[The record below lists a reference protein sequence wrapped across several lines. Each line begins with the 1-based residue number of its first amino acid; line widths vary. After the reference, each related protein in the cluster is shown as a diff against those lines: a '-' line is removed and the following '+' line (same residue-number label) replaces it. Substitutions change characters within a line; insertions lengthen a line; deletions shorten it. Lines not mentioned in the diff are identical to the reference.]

1 MLSKN
6 VQNAALTVVL
16 ACAMVIFVLNL
27 AANPQLFDLVLPA
40 IIALAAVLWLLG
52 QMQHQQRQ

>member
-6 VQNAALTVVL
+6 VQTAALMVVL
-16 ACAMVIFVLNL
+16 ACAAAVFVLNL

-40 IIALAAVLWLLG
+40 IIAIAAVIWIVG
-52 QMQHQQRQ
+52 EMQQQRQ

>member
-6 VQNAALTVVL
+6 VQNTALTVVL

-40 IIALAAVLWLLG
+40 IIATVAVIWILG
-52 QMQHQQRQ
+52 NMQRHQRQ